1 MISNLEL
8 CNRRIDAEFNKYKAK
23 LEKALFM
30 GQITYAEFM
39 KVQKN
44 LIYQQSKLKIKAIEL
59 FIDDSIPSINFKEL
73 LKLKGDV

>member
-1 MISNLEL
+1 MTSNLEL

-23 LEKALFM
+23 LEKALFA
-30 GQITYAEFM
+30 GQITYDKFM

-59 FIDDSIPSINFKEL
+59 FINESIPSIDYKEI
-73 LKLKGDV
+73 LKLN

>member
-1 MISNLEL
+1 MVSNLEL

-23 LEKALFM
+23 LEKALFT
-30 GQITYAEFM
+30 GQITYDKFM

-59 FIDDSIPSINFKEL
+59 FINESIPSIDYKEI
-73 LKLKGDV
+73 LKLK

>member
-8 CNRRIDAEFNKYKAK
+8 CHRRIDAEFDKYKAK
-23 LEKALFM
+23 LEKALFT
-30 GQITYAEFM
+30 GQITYDKFM

-59 FIDDSIPSINFKEL
+59 FINESIPSIDYKEI
-73 LKLKGDV
+73 LKLK

>member
-8 CNRRIDAEFNKYKAK
+8 CNRRIDAEFNKYKTK
-23 LEKALFM
+23 LEKALFT
-30 GQITYAEFM
+30 GQITYDKFM

-59 FIDDSIPSINFKEL
+59 FINESIPSIDYKEI
-73 LKLKGDV
+73 LKLK

>member
-23 LEKALFM
+23 LEKALFIS
-30 GQITYAEFM
+30 QITYDEFM

-59 FIDDSIPSINFKEL
+59 FINESIPNIDYKEI
-73 LKLKGDV
+73 LKLN

>member
-23 LEKALFM
+23 LEKALFT
-30 GQITYAEFM
+30 GQITYDKFM

-59 FIDDSIPSINFKEL
+59 FINESIPSIDYKEI
-73 LKLKGDV
+73 LKLK